1 MPVADMFVYS
11 ILDFWGMSEDLPWVY
26 RPESQERYDWCIAQ
40 ALKRRKDF
48 VAVLE
53 TVVGAEQAKA
63 TKRPASSITSP
74 PTQRKRQKKNCPF
87 AIAQRRAEMGAESV
101 EVICPSDTT
110 PNLEDK
116 IVRLLEACYRY
127 KRVSS
132 VELQCVP
139 IGVFRKP
146 IHSLVELIRD
156 MRFCGRKMTFI
167 GLANTFLDDSHA
179 CLIAGA
185 LRSLI
190 NLAPG
195 EEPETLEMHHMVFQA
210 ETRTELLAA
219 AQGAG
224 VNLLLSD
231 PNGPVLRGF
240 LS

>member
-1 MPVADMFVYS
+1 
-11 ILDFWGMSEDLPWVY
+11 
-26 RPESQERYDWCIAQ
+26 
-40 ALKRRKDF
+40 
-48 VAVLE
+48 
-53 TVVGAEQAKA
+53 
-63 TKRPASSITSP
+63 
-74 PTQRKRQKKNCPF
+74 
-87 AIAQRRAEMGAESV
+87 MGAESV

-179 CLIAGA
+179 RLIAGA

-195 EEPETLEMHHMVFQA
+195 EEPETLEMHRMVFQA

-231 PNGPVLRGF
+231 PNGPALRGF
-240 LS
+240 

>member
-1 MPVADMFVYS
+1 
-11 ILDFWGMSEDLPWVY
+11 
-26 RPESQERYDWCIAQ
+26 
-40 ALKRRKDF
+40 
-48 VAVLE
+48 
-53 TVVGAEQAKA
+53 
-63 TKRPASSITSP
+63 
-74 PTQRKRQKKNCPF
+74 
-87 AIAQRRAEMGAESV
+87 MGAESV
-101 EVICPSDTT
+101 QVICPSDTT
-110 PNLEDK
+110 PNLENK

-179 CLIAGA
+179 RLIGGA

-195 EEPETLEMHHMVFQA
+195 EEPETLEMHRMVFQA

-231 PNGPVLRGF
+231 PNGPALRGF
-240 LS
+240 

>member
-1 MPVADMFVYS
+1 MFFMLVKSRAD
-11 ILDFWGMSEDLPWVY
+11 
-26 RPESQERYDWCIAQ
+26 
-40 ALKRRKDF
+40 
-48 VAVLE
+48 
-53 TVVGAEQAKA
+53 VGAEQAKA
-63 TKRPASSITSP
+63 TKRPAPSITSP
-74 PTQRKRQKKNCPF
+74 PTQRKRQKKNCQF
-87 AIAQRRAEMGAESV
+87 AIAERRAEMGAESV

-127 KRVSS
+127 NSVSS
-132 VELQCVP
+132 VELQSVP
-139 IGVFRKP
+139 IGIFRKP
-146 IHSLVELIRD
+146 IHSHVKLIRD